1 MKLPHWAPNLRPHQL
16 TAIQEILDKFS
27 QGYPLVFLDAPTG
40 SGKTLIAEM
49 VRQELKA
56 RALYLCS
63 SLNLQDQFAKDFP
76 YAAILSGRSNYPTYD
91 HYNTYPNISAAD
103 CNKQRSQLT
112 ACVNCGL
119 DESTSTTTLHCYWCH
134 PVITCPYEKA
144 KAQAIR
150 SELVC
155 TNSYYFLYEANYVGN
170 LPIARKLVII
180 DEADTIETIILSFIS
195 VHITKRQADKYNINP
210 PERKTVESAWIDW
223 AIASERTV
231 KEYLQSENCRGNTI
245 ERIRNKIRAE
255 HLYADIQR
263 LNNDRTGLKAGG
275 WIYTGYDKGEIEFK
289 PVKVDDV
296 AGSVLWQ
303 HCDRWLLM
311 SATMISFQAMAE
323 CLGVEK
329 WEVVSNEG

>member
-76 YAAILSGRSNYPTYD
+76 YAVILSGRSNYPTYD

-180 DEADTIETIILSFIS
+180 DEADTIETVILSFIS
-195 VHITKRQADKYNINP
+195 VNISEKQSQEYNIQP
-210 PERKTVESAWIDW
+210 PNRKTIESSWIEW
-223 AIASERTV
+223 ARDSEPVVRS
-231 KEYLQSENCRGNTI
+231 YLQSGKCSGNTI
-245 ERIRNKIRAE
+245 TSIRRKIRTNRLLE
-255 HLYADIQR
+255 NIKR
-263 LNNDRTGLKAGG
+263 LNDKENGLSSGG
-275 WIYTGYDKGEIEFK
+275 WVYTGYDKGNIEFR
-289 PVKVDDV
+289 PVKVDKLV
-296 AGSVLWQ
+296 GRCLWR
-303 HCDRWLLM
+303 HCNRWLLM

-323 CLGVEK
+323 CLGVDK
-329 WEVVSNEG
+329 WEVV